1 MVARHRLVEGGSL
14 PGAALESC
22 GVILHPVPVVAPAAS
37 RSGRDPQL
45 AQLLAAVRHNTRI
58 HRPQRKKRNDGR
70 LSRLHPLLLLLFLST
85 LPPPASACDRCVH
98 RTRAAYYTSSLTL
111 AAGSCGYGAAAA
123 SLNGDLLAAAGPSLY
138 RQGVGCGACFQV
150 RCKDEELCST
160 AGVKVVVTD
169 RASTKTNDTELVL
182 SSPAFAA
189 MARPGMAARLAKLG
203 AVEGAVRVRGQ
214 EPLGAGGGAELA
226 PSELA
231 ITILYQG
238 GQTDIVEVDV
248 AQVGSSSSWSSLT
261 RDHGPAWS
269 TSLAPPGPLQL
280 RAVVTS
286 GFDGSWVFAE
296 REVLPRQWHAGE
308 VYDTGVQITSIA
320 QEACFPCDTQEWK

>member
-1 MVARHRLVEGGSL
+1 MAVSLGS
-14 PGAALESC
+14 
-22 GVILHPVPVVAPAAS
+22 I
-37 RSGRDPQL
+37 
-45 AQLLAAVRHNTRI
+45 
-58 HRPQRKKRNDGR
+58 
-70 LSRLHPLLLLLFLST
+70 LLLPLLFLST

-203 AVEGAVRVRGQ
+203 AVEVEYKRVPCEYEGKNLSVRVEERSR
-214 EPLGAGGGAELA
+214 A